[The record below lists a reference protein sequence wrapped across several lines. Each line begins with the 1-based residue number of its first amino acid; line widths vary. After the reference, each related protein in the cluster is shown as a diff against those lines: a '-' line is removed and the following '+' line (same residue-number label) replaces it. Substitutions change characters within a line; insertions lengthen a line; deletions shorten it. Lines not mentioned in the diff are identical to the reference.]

1 MDVFNDEAFDVP
13 DSTDWLGTP
22 LAGLMQVEQAFRC
35 HVCKDF
41 YQSPMLTSCNHTFCS
56 LCIRRCLSV
65 DGNCPL
71 CRASDQ
77 ESKLRGN
84 WALREAV
91 DSFVAAREALL
102 QIARAPPPAAAA
114 PGSPKRKAMDLAG
127 PEQDYPET
135 KRPRMSTRSSKTKSA
150 ETTAAMMRA
159 EIDVPESRDT
169 TNYEPDDGLVE
180 CPICSARIKM
190 EHINRHIDSSC
201 TTYTQPKRTPPPP
214 STSSATRHRNTG
226 FATARSTLAHSPSPS
241 TAKPKAPERLPTL
254 NYSMLK
260 DTALRKKMNELGI
273 PASGSRQMLERRH
286 QEWMTLWNANC
297 DSAKPKK
304 RQELL
309 HDLDIWEKTMGARAP
324 TTSRA
329 ATVGAQIKDKNF
341 DGAAWAAKHDT
352 SFQDLIASAR
362 RTRKQV
368 EQKARENSEAERAAA
383 GLEPEPGRREIGS
396 GAGGVDAGLPQYP
409 EASRVD
415 FMDLTLPP
423 SSQAELPDIPEQ
435 NGVQSG
441 PYCFAPG
448 DDMNG
453 EPASFPVRGA
463 DSAPL

>member
-1 MDVFNDEAFDVP
+1 MDVFNDETFNVP

-91 DSFVAAREALL
+91 DSFVAARDALL
-102 QIARAPPPAAAA
+102 QIARAPPAVATTA
-114 PGSPKRKAMDLAG
+114 PSSPKRKAVDLAG
-127 PEQDYPET
+127 PEEDYPET

-169 TNYEPDDGLVE
+169 TNYESDDGLVE

-190 EHINRHIDSSC
+190 EHINTHIDSSC
-201 TTYTQPKRTPPPP
+201 TAYTQPKRASP
-214 STSSATRHRNTG
+214 SPSISTTTRHRNTS
-226 FATARSTLAHSPSPS
+226 FAPARPPS
-241 TAKPKAPERLPTL
+241 TAKAPERLPTL

-273 PASGSRQMLERRH
+273 PASGSRQMMERRH

-297 DSAKPKK
+297 DSARPKK

-329 ATVGAQIKDKNF
+329 ATIGAQIKDKNF

-368 EQKARENSEAERAAA
+368 EQKTRENSGAERASA
-383 GLEPEPGRREIGS
+383 GLELVPGESETEPG
-396 GAGGVDAGLPQYP
+396 AGHVGTGLPQHP
-409 EASRVD
+409 EASRVE

-423 SSQAELPDIPEQ
+423 SSQAELPDIPEL
-435 NGVQSG
+435 NGAQRG
-441 PYCFAPG
+441 PYSCATG
-448 DDMNG
+448 EDVNG
-453 EPASFPVRGA
+453 EPPSFPMRGA